1 MKRCPSCQ
9 RTYLDESLNF
19 CRDDGASLVWE
30 QSPQYDSSQGP
41 GSSGMGRDT
50 GSLPTRVFGAQSAA
64 AAYSGNVGL
73 LAPSSRTLPLP
84 PRRPTRR
91 AIDSLAVL
99 PLVNDSADADMEYF
113 SDGVTEN
120 IINSLAQLPKL
131 RVVPRSTV
139 FRYKGSNIDPQEVGQ
154 LLGVR
159 AVLTGRFRQV
169 GDRLIFAME
178 LIDVANHS
186 QLWGE
191 SYNRERSDIFAVQ
204 EEIAKEISE
213 KLSVKLNRAEK
224 KRLAKRYTENT
235 EAYHLYLKG
244 RYCVNRRTGE
254 WLKKGVDY
262 FQKSIKLDPNYALAY
277 AGLADAYA
285 LLGSS
290 TGGLPPKETF
300 PKAKAAALKALEID
314 KALCE
319 AHTSLGFSRL
329 LYDWDFAGA
338 RQAFKRAIKLNPGY
352 ASAHDGYGFYLKAAG
367 RHDEA
372 IRECKQV
379 QKLDP
384 LSLFA
389 HVSLGWAYYFAHRYT
404 KAIEQGRKALEMDSQ
419 FAFAYRNI
427 GLSFIQ
433 RGEIEEAISALS
445 QALELSGNDPTYKSH
460 LGYAYAMAG
469 RLADAEQVIRWLKKV
484 ARKKYVPA
492 YYFAII
498 YLGLDVQDEMFRW
511 LERAFEERSGFMA
524 FLHVEPMFDHLRTDP
539 RLIGLVERVGVGK

>member
-1 MKRCPSCQ
+1 
-9 RTYLDESLNF
+9 
-19 CRDDGASLVWE
+19 
-30 QSPQYDSSQGP
+30 
-41 GSSGMGRDT
+41 
-50 GSLPTRVFGAQSAA
+50 
-64 AAYSGNVGL
+64 
-73 LAPSSRTLPLP
+73 
-84 PRRPTRR
+84 
-91 AIDSLAVL
+91 
-99 PLVNDSADADMEYF
+99 
-113 SDGVTEN
+113 
-120 IINSLAQLPKL
+120 
-131 RVVPRSTV
+131 
-139 FRYKGSNIDPQEVGQ
+139 
-154 LLGVR
+154 
-159 AVLTGRFRQV
+159 
-169 GDRLIFAME
+169 ME

-191 SYNRERSDIFAVQ
+191 SYNRQRSDIFAVQ

-224 KRLAKRYTENT
+224 KRLVKRYTENT

-244 RYCVNRRTGE
+244 RYYVNRRTGE
-254 WLKKGVDY
+254 WLKKGIDY
-262 FQKSIKLDPNYALAY
+262 FQKAIKLDPNYALAY
-277 AGLADAYA
+277 AGLADANA

-372 IRECKQV
+372 IRACKQV

-404 KAIEQGRKALEMDSQ
+404 KAIEQGRKALEMDPQ

-433 RGEIEEAISALS
+433 RGEIEEAIGALS

-469 RLADAEQVIRWLKKV
+469 RLSDAEQVIKWLKKV

-524 FLHVEPMFDHLRTDP
+524 FLHVEPMFDHLREDS
-539 RLIGLVERVGVGK
+539 RLVDLVERVGLGK